1 MSVFLP
7 IFELKT
13 KFTPSQ
19 SGYYPYSVRNALLEK
34 QKPENS
40 LGKLLR
46 TDRALENQMAKA
58 IYAHPKLDRKIKTLS
73 GKISESALDIHK
85 NQWDGTKHKF
95 YYLSRFSTENLL
107 HELPHFQQSI
117 FANDLPFNLKK
128 HYLEA
133 MIYQIFR
140 KGIIFKVLK
149 KFLIFF
155 ISMKPIE
162 RTEEIET
169 SIKIE
174 VAKAFNQQITSPED
188 DG

>member
-1 MSVFLP
+1 MLSVFLP
-7 IFELKT
+7 IFEIKT

-19 SGYYPYSVRNALLEK
+19 SGYYPYSVRNALLDK

-46 TDRALENQMAKA
+46 TDRALKDQMTKA

-73 GKISESALDIHK
+73 EKISESALDIHK
-85 NQWDGTKHKF
+85 NQWDDTKHKF

-117 FANDLPFNLKK
+117 FANDLPVSLKK

-140 KGIIFKVLK
+140 KGIYHIESSKKYFYFLYFYPLK
-149 KFLIFF
+149 EPK
-155 ISMKPIE
+155 
-162 RTEEIET
+162 R
-169 SIKIE
+169 
-174 VAKAFNQQITSPED
+174 
-188 DG
+188 